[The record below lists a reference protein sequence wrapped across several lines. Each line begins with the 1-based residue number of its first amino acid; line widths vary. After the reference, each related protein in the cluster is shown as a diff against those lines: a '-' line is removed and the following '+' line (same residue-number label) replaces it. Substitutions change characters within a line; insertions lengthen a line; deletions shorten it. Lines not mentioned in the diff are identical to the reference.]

1 MWSRAPLLGVLLVL
15 GACREQAA
23 ESPFPAP
30 ERPVAPIVSP
40 RYSNEDAR
48 DSVGEAET
56 VMKLADIRPGMNVA
70 DIGAGEGYYTVRL
83 APLVGKK
90 GRVLAQDIVPETR
103 NALAER
109 VQRENLEN
117 VAVKLGLPNDPQ
129 LPDGSFDRILMIHMY
144 HEIQRP
150 SEFLW
155 HVRADLKRGGRVVVV
170 DADRP
175 TDRHGT
181 PPRLL
186 ICEFAAVGY
195 ELTRFER
202 LGDTESYFAQF
213 EPKGPRPEPKDI
225 PPCKA

>member
-1 MWSRAPLLGVLLVL
+1 MSSRAFLLAVPLLLA
-15 GACREQAA
+15 ACEKAA
-23 ESPFPAP
+23 EQSAFPRP
-30 ERPVAPIVSP
+30 NRPVSPIVSP

-56 VMKLADIRPGMNVA
+56 VMKLADIREGMSVA

-83 APLVGKK
+83 APLVGKR

-103 NALAER
+103 DALAQR

-117 VAVKLGLPNDPQ
+117 VFVKLGEPNNPQ
-129 LPDGSFDRILMIHMY
+129 LPDGSFDRILLIHMY
-144 HEIQRP
+144 HEIEQP

-155 HVRADLKRGGRVVVV
+155 HVRADLKAGGRVVVV

-195 ELTRFER
+195 QLTRFER

-213 EPKGPRPEPKDI
+213 EPVGPRPEPGNI
-225 PPCKA
+225 PTCPA

>member
-1 MWSRAPLLGVLLVL
+1 LPLGILFLPLLLA
-15 GACREQAA
+15 ACEKGPPQ
-23 ESPFPAP
+23 SPFPKP
-30 ERPVAPIVSP
+30 QRPVSPIVSP

-56 VMKLADIRPGMNVA
+56 VMKLADIREGMFVA

-83 APLVGKK
+83 SPLVGKK
-90 GRVLAQDIVPETR
+90 GRVLAQDIVRETR
-103 NALAER
+103 DDLAQR
-109 VQRENLEN
+109 VQRENLDN
-117 VAVKLGLPNDPQ
+117 VAVKLGEPNNPH
-129 LPDGSFDRILMIHMY
+129 LPDGSFDRVMMIHMY
-144 HEIQRP
+144 HEIERP

-155 HVRADLKRGGRVVVV
+155 HVRADLKRNGRVVVV

-186 ICEFAAVGY
+186 ICEFSAVGY

-202 LGDTESYFAQF
+202 LADTESYFAQF
-213 EPKGPRPEPKDI
+213 EPKGPRPEPKAI
-225 PPCKA
+225 PPCAA

>member
-1 MWSRAPLLGVLLVL
+1 MWSKAALLPLVLLA
-15 GACREQAA
+15 ACEKAA
-23 ESPFPAP
+23 EESPFPKP
-30 ERPVAPIVSP
+30 KRPVSPIVSP

-56 VMKLADIRPGMNVA
+56 VMKLADIREGMFVA

-83 APLVGKK
+83 SPLVGKR
-90 GRVLAQDIVPETR
+90 GRVLAQDIVRATR
-103 NALAER
+103 DDLAQR
-109 VQRENLEN
+109 VQRENLDN
-117 VAVKLGLPNDPQ
+117 VAVKLGQPNDPL
-129 LPDGSFDRILMIHMY
+129 LPDRSFDRILMIHMY
-144 HEIQRP
+144 HEIGMP

-155 HVRADLKRGGRVVVV
+155 HLHDDLKRGGRVVVV

-186 ICEFAAVGY
+186 ICEFAAVGF

-202 LGDTESYFAQF
+202 LADSESYFAQF

-225 PPCKA
+225 PTCRAG